1 MGTTGAIAH
10 QEGTGNMDHVA
21 WVTLNGVEPRIALI
35 KLTGLLDP
43 SRHSGQSL
51 AR

>member
-1 MGTTGAIAH
+1 
-10 QEGTGNMDHVA
+10 MDHVA